1 MPAKAPTKPKARA
14 VTPGSQLW
22 QIPGVLIALLIFGVA
37 AYVARHPIEEPS
49 TLEADFTALKAAY
62 EGADPASAITSAER
76 FLTRHPSSDVEA
88 FARFVFAYGKW
99 DLGRSDPA
107 ARRSELSEC
116 IASFTKAELLGLA
129 PAYEAKLLWAEGD
142 VFLRLGMPTEA
153 ADSYLLL
160 LEKYPFEKKALL
172 QLAVAHS
179 RQRPANN
186 GKAREAIDKYLAADG
201 LTPDQTQQ
209 GWIAQGELELASK
222 NYAAAMQLARRVLD
236 ANPSGETAAQ
246 AVLVANEALVAQ
258 EDYAGALAVLD
269 KASADGAGR
278 FQAPLSLARA
288 VSLLKSGSVA
298 EARKAFDETVFAF
311 PGTSEALSARF
322 ELASLFLQ
330 SNQIDAAKDAL
341 VNLLDDM
348 AAEQTVETTRFAIS
362 DVTDLWFKVGQA
374 ILAQREYTAVR
385 DFHSAAAAL
394 MSQGHFMFFDA
405 ALYLRE
411 AEQLEAMLPGLPP
424 DKVDSS
430 KAKIRDCYRQ
440 AGVIFSKV
448 LSSASGELYMRALY
462 SAGHSFYMA
471 GDYATAVPLLDEYAG
486 VKLKD
491 EHAPEVLYKQANAL
505 AALGSYERA
514 INVCRGNAVAHPT
527 NIFAYRSILLEGDLY
542 RSLGGANLAYAAEIY
557 AGILTDGRFLS
568 ESPEWRRAIYALGE
582 TLYKIGDY
590 RNALLRLDEALQRFP
605 DDPEAGSALYY
616 FALACRQA
624 AFADPAAKQTLL
636 TRAASVFAR
645 LAAGAAADE
654 SQTRS
659 AAFLEAD
666 SYYDLGDYTRALSL
680 YDKAVEAHLDTP
692 EATRALFQMANCY
705 HWMGLRQQ
713 ADATYKRA
721 VFNLERKGHSP
732 APGDEFYKSL
742 AAWRGEEEA

>member
-1 MPAKAPTKPKARA
+1 MPAKAPTKPKTRA
-14 VTPGSQLW
+14 ITPGSQLW

-37 AYVARHPIEEPS
+37 AYIARHPIQEPG
-49 TLEADFTALKAAY
+49 TLEADFAALKAAY
-62 EGADPASAITSAER
+62 EGTDSTAAVTSAER
-76 FLTRHPSSDVEA
+76 FLARHPSSDAEA

-99 DLGRSDPA
+99 DLGKSNPA

-116 IASFTKAELLGLA
+116 LASFRKAELLGLA

-142 VFLRLGMPTEA
+142 VLLRLGMPTEA

-172 QLAVAHS
+172 QLAIAHS

-186 GKAREAIDKYLAADG
+186 GKAKDAIDKYLAADG
-201 LTPDQTQQ
+201 LTPEETLQ
-209 GWIAQGELELASK
+209 GYLAQGELELASK
-222 NYAAAMQLARRVLD
+222 NYAAATASAQRVLD

-269 KASADGAGR
+269 KAPADGAGR

-288 VSLLKSGSVA
+288 ISLWKNGSA
-298 EARKAFDETVFAF
+298 TEARKAFDETVFAF

-348 AAEQTVETTRFAIS
+348 AVEQAVETTHFTIS

-374 ILAQREYTAVR
+374 ILAQREYGAVR
-385 DFHSAAAAL
+385 DFHSAATAL

-411 AEQLEAMLPGLPP
+411 AEQLEALLPGLPP
-424 DKVDSS
+424 DKAEASR
-430 KAKIRDCYRQ
+430 AKIRDCYHQ
-440 AGVIFSKV
+440 AGVAFSKV
-448 LSSASGELYMRALY
+448 LESASGDLYTKALY

-471 GDYATAVPLLDEYAG
+471 GDYATAVPLLDEFAG
-486 VKLKD
+486 AKLKD
-491 EHAPEVLYKQANAL
+491 EHVPEVLYKEATAL

-514 INVCRGNAVAHPT
+514 INVCRGNAADHPT
-527 NIFAYRSILLEGDLY
+527 NIYAYRSMLLEGDLY
-542 RSLGGANLAYAAEIY
+542 RSLGGSNLAYAADIY
-557 AGILTDGRFLS
+557 SGILTDGRFLS

-582 TLYKIGDY
+582 TLYKIGDFK
-590 RNALLRLDEALQRFP
+590 NAMLRLDEALQRFP

-624 AFADPAAKQTLL
+624 AFADPAGKQTLL
-636 TRAASVFAR
+636 MRAASVFAR
-645 LAAGAAADE
+645 LAAGAADDE
-654 SQTRS
+654 SQTRN

-666 SYYDLGDYTRALSL
+666 SYYDLGDYAKALSL

-705 HWMGLRQQ
+705 HRMGLRQQ

-721 VFNLERKGHSP
+721 VFNLQRRGHSP